1 MATIRSEWI
10 KLRTVS
16 MNWVLTVIAV
26 VLPILVAVLWAS
38 LGKAEEK
45 TAEQLLEIIQGSS
58 IFSSLLL
65 GVVGVVVITGEFGF
79 NTIRPTFAATPRRS
93 RVLLAKAALVFT
105 LAVVLQIVV
114 LVVGLGVGSTIGTN
128 RGAPLGIDLIPNLW
142 PTALGMVL
150 FAGLFT
156 VLGFGVGM
164 IVRSTPAAIA
174 AVILWALIVENI
186 IAVILSVAGLKHAR
200 NWMPYAVGVQM
211 GRPNIDPDLPGRVAS
226 GLYFAGFVAVIAIIG
241 AILVNRRDA

>member
-16 MNWVLTVIAV
+16 MNWVLTIIALA
-26 VLPILVAVLWAS
+26 LPLLVAVLWAS
-38 LGKAEEK
+38 LGKAADK
-45 TAEQLLEIIQGSS
+45 SAEDLLQS
-58 IFSSLLL
+58 IHVASVFSSLLL
-65 GVVGVVVITGEFGF
+65 GVVGVVIITGEFGF

-93 RVLLAKAALVFT
+93 RVLAAKAVVALV
-105 LAVVLQIVV
+105 LAMAVQTVVL
-114 LVVGLGVGSTIGTN
+114 LVGLGVGSAIGTS
-128 RGAPLGIDLIPNLW
+128 RGAAVGIDLIPDLV

-164 IVRSTPAAIA
+164 IARSTPASV
-174 AVILWALIVENI
+174 AVLILWALIVENI
-186 IAVILSVAGLKHAR
+186 IASLLSLGGVERAR
-200 NWMPYAVGVQM
+200 QWMPYAVGIQM
-211 GRPNIDPDLPGRVAS
+211 GNPNIDPDLPGRVAS
-226 GLYFAGFVAVIAIIG
+226 GLYFGGFVAVVAIIG